1 VERRTG
7 INPWMFLVIAIL
19 VVAMSNMAGML
30 ILLSSIKD
38 LHHDVLILHQNQQEM
53 DDIREQELMEA
64 IRGRQR

>member
-1 VERRTG
+1 MERRTG